1 MQSNTYINWN
11 VQSYM
16 HPIPAHRN
24 HHIHLILNVRKV
36 TMDWLPYAWNCYDD
50 VAGVEE
56 EQLLVVT
63 MAMAVVAMLMLAVMQ
78 IQQQMIA
85 MVSNII
91 INNISN
97 MMQLHS
103 TH

>member
-1 MQSNTYINWN
+1 
-11 VQSYM
+11 M

-24 HHIHLILNVRKV
+24 HRIHLILNVKKV
-36 TMDWLPYAWNCYDD
+36 TMDWLLYAWNCYDD

-56 EQLLVVT
+56 QLLVV
-63 MAMAVVAMLMLAVMQ
+63 AMLLAVMQ
-78 IQQQMIA
+78 IQRQQQMIV

-91 INNISN
+91 INYSSNISN